1 MLEQQKG
8 KLFAAH
14 EYRVDVIDELTRDRD
29 SCRPYYYCNGYREHK
44 KTRMLLMLRRR
55 TRTRA
60 GPTWRGRECY
70 YLGCGGMMRW
80 WPGTGDCQ
88 ARAGVALLRQDVLQ

>member
-60 GPTWRGRECY
+60 GLPYSLLGVGVSAITW
-70 YLGCGGMMRW
+70 
-80 WPGTGDCQ
+80 
-88 ARAGVALLRQDVLQ
+88 GVEG

>member
-29 SCRPYYYCNGYREHK
+29 SCRPYYYCNGYR
-44 KTRMLLMLRRR
+44 
-55 TRTRA
+55 
-60 GPTWRGRECY
+60 
-70 YLGCGGMMRW
+70 
-80 WPGTGDCQ
+80 
-88 ARAGVALLRQDVLQ
+88 